1 MTYTQ
6 LAVLGVLL
14 VVVWDLWI
22 VRTRLL
28 TRRVF
33 WMAYP
38 IIVFFQLLTNG
49 VLTGFRIVRYSGEA
63 IIGSSTPESSA
74 PPALGDGRILFA
86 PVEDLM
92 FGFALVMLTLTLWV
106 LWGGVASSGSRCPAR
121 PCPPWCRCWPGWGV
135 ASPLRAI
142 RNRDALKMRGAR
154 AVPRVG
160 GARCGRVRGSGWPW
174 ERHS

>member
-6 LAVLGVLL
+6 LAVMAVALTI
-14 VVVWDLWI
+14 VWDLWI

-49 VLTGFRIVRYSGEA
+49 LLTGFRIVRYSGGS
-63 IIGSSTPESSA
+63 IIGSSTPEDG
-74 PPALGDGRILFA
+74 PPAVLGDGRIVFA

-92 FGFALVMLTLTLWV
+92 FGFALVVLTLTLWV
-106 LWGGVASSGSRCPAR
+106 AWGRRGVQREPMSGPPLPAL
-121 PCPPWCRCWPGWGV
+121 V
-135 ASPLRAI
+135 PLLA
-142 RNRDALKMRGAR
+142 K
-154 AVPRVG
+154 VG
-160 GARCGRVRGSGWPW
+160 GRKPGESQPRP
-174 ERHS
+174 

>member
-28 TRRVF
+28 TRRLF

-74 PPALGDGRILFA
+74 PPAFGDGRILYA

-92 FGFALVMLTLTLWV
+92 FGFALVVLSLTLWV
-106 LWGGVASSGSRCPAR
+106 FWGRRGIQREPMAGPPLPA
-121 PCPPWCRCWPGWGV
+121 
-135 ASPLRAI
+135 L
-142 RNRDALKMRGAR
+142 
-154 AVPRVG
+154 VPMLARVG
-160 GARCGRVRGSGWPW
+160 GRKPLAGDAQQ
-174 ERHS
+174 

>member
-22 VRTRLL
+22 VGTRLL

-74 PPALGDGRILFA
+74 PPAFGDGRILFA

-106 LWGGVASSGSRCPAR
+106 LWGRRGIQREPMSGPPLPA
-121 PCPPWCRCWPGWGV
+121 
-135 ASPLRAI
+135 L
-142 RNRDALKMRGAR
+142 
-154 AVPRVG
+154 VPMLARVG
-160 GARCGRVRGSGWPW
+160 GRKPLAGDP
-174 ERHS
+174 EP